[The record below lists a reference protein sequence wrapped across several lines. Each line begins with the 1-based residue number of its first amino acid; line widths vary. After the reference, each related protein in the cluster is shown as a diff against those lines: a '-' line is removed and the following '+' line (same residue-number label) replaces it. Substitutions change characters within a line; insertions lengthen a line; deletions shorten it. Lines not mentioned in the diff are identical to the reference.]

1 MVGHKTEAIYRRHA
15 IPEEKML
22 TEAADKL
29 DQFHVL
35 DQQQAETPK

>member
-22 TEAADKL
+22 TEADKL